1 MNSAPLIQ
9 AVSKNDESKRFD
21 LEIDGFIDQ
30 KSGMI
35 FQKIESEIKI
45 GANVELISFF
55 ISRGLAIDFVLFG
68 PVNGSKSVFSGF
80 ELNSDFFKIW
90 KT

>member
-9 AVSKNDESKRFD
+9 AVSKNDGSKRFD

-35 FQKIESEIKI
+35 FQKIESEIKV

-68 PVNGSKSVFSGF
+68 PMNGSKSVFSGF
-80 ELNSDFFKIW
+80 GLNSDFYKIW

>member
-1 MNSAPLIQ
+1 MSFAPLIQ

-21 LEIDGFIDQ
+21 LEVDGFIDQ

-35 FQKIESEIKI
+35 FQKNESKIKVE
-45 GANVELISFF
+45 ASVELISFF

-68 PVNGSKSVFSGF
+68 PMNGSKSVFSGF
-80 ELNSDFFKIW
+80 GLNSDF
-90 KT
+90 